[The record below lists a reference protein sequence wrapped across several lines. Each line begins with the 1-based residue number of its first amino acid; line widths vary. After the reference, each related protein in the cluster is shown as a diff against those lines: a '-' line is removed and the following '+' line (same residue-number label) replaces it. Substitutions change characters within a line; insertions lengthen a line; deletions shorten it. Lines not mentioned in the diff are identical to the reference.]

1 MVDKCPCCGNS
12 IIENE
17 NFCKKCGHD
26 LKVTSCD
33 YEKVVSRD
41 EFVLKM
47 IIHRYDEEERR
58 NTLIDSKINQMI
70 LFLGTILTIYSSAVL
85 IVLFDS
91 GLIPKIN
98 EYIEVILIIIP
109 IISIF
114 IIISIILYIFVD
126 TYDLRNSFESVPEPS
141 KMIKLH
147 NDKSQSKRDIING
160 LIDNFSEA
168 NKNNIKIIN
177 KKAEKTKKG
186 FKYLKI
192 GIKVIFFLLLFL
204 MEIFLFF

>member
-1 MVDKCPCCGNS
+1 MVDKCPCCGNI

-26 LKVTSCD
+26 LKATSCN

-91 GLIPKIN
+91 GLITKIN
-98 EYIEVILIIIP
+98 EKYIEVILINMLILIIG
-109 IISIF
+109 IF
-114 IIISIILYIFVD
+114 IIIFIILYIFVD
-126 TYDLRNSFESVPEPS
+126 TYDLRNNFESVPEPS
-141 KMIKLH
+141 EMIKLH
-147 NDKSQSKRDIING
+147 KNKSQSKRDIING
-160 LIDNFSEA
+160 LIDDFTKA
-168 NKNNIKIIN
+168 NKNNIKVIN
-177 KKAEKTKKG
+177 KKAEKTKKRIQI
-186 FKYLKI
+186 FKNRH
-192 GIKVIFFLLLFL
+192 
-204 MEIFLFF
+204 